1 MLFLANL
8 KPLTMISNK
17 KPGSLVLLKLSK
29 ELKSQRGT
37 VRKNF
42 YSPGQTR
49 AGFTFEMFSR
59 FLVFAL
65 RTKFSIER

>member
-17 KPGSLVLLKLSK
+17 EPGSLVLLKLSK
-29 ELKSQRGT
+29 ELKSQMGT

-42 YSPGQTR
+42 YSPGQSR
-49 AGFTFEMFSR
+49 AGFTLKCLVDFW
-59 FLVFAL
+59 FLLWKQNLV
-65 RTKFSIER
+65 